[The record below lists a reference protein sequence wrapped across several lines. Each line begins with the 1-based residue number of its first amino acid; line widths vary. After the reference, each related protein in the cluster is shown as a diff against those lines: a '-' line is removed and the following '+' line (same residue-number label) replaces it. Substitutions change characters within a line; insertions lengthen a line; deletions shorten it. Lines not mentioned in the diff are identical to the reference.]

1 MAWVEEK
8 TREGGAPGVP
18 EERKERGRALGEVE
32 GRWDPTGARGAA
44 SLRARHAGSGTHG
57 PSAREVRTVRPFQTE
72 TSLLSLNPKLDLP
85 SLQKFHKN
93 LC

>member
-1 MAWVEEK
+1 VSG
-8 TREGGAPGVP
+8 EG
-18 EERKERGRALGEVE
+18 KERGRPLGEVE

-44 SLRARHAGSGTHG
+44 SLRARHTGSGTHG
-57 PSAREVRTVRPFQTE
+57 PSAREVRTIRPFQTE
-72 TSLLSLNPKLDLP
+72 TSHHSLNPKFDLP

>member
-1 MAWVEEK
+1 MRGRRRLGE
-8 TREGGAPGVP
+8 RGGA
-18 EERKERGRALGEVE
+18 GEVE

-44 SLRARHAGSGTHG
+44 SLRARHALSVTHG
-57 PSAREVRTVRPFQTE
+57 QYVKEVRTVRSLWTE
-72 TSLLSLNPKLDLP
+72 TSLLSSNSKFDLP